1 MKIFEFV
8 KHVHI
13 AKERNGKV
21 FSKKYHSIG
30 KALEKVFFRSG
41 TPTALAIMVLAQQG
55 FAS

>member
-1 MKIFEFV
+1 MCILQK
-8 KHVHI
+8 
-13 AKERNGKV
+13 KEREFKKIRKV